1 MAPTCADSAFRV
13 RCDVQALECRPGRI
27 KGYRL
32 RFNLDGRPRG
42 KAAPANLHPD
52 LEAELWGVLYRITR
66 RDLLR
71 LDSKGRGYRHIAA
84 YRVMARPPSPV
95 STLSPLGD
103 PEFAGNGK
111 VSTATLA
118 RATRRL
124 TVLTNTTISATRR
137 ARECSCQSEAH
148 SNAPKSR
155 RCVRTSTNRMRSKAD
170 AYSMT
175 RARVGSS
182 LPRARAIKCG
192 PE

>member
-1 MAPTCADSAFRV
+1 MHAEQRGSMGQAVARVLSSTSRLPCKTSTAGRFPTRS
-13 RCDVQALECRPGRI
+13 
-27 KGYRL
+27 
-32 RFNLDGRPRG
+32 
-42 KAAPANLHPD
+42 
-52 LEAELWGVLYRITR
+52 
-66 RDLLR
+66 
-71 LDSKGRGYRHIAA
+71 AA
-84 YRVMARPPSPV
+84 YRVMARPPSSA
-95 STLSPLGD
+95 STLSSLGD

-111 VSTATLA
+111 VSTAILA
-118 RATRRL
+118 RAIRRL

-175 RARVGSS
+175 PARVGSS